1 MADARTGRLDGMVA
15 IVTGGGSQG
24 PGIGNGRAA
33 ATLFAREGAR
43 VAVMDKDR
51 KSTRLNSSH

>member
-33 ATLFAREGAR
+33 ALLAIA
-43 VAVMDKDR
+43 AA
-51 KSTRLNSSH
+51 